1 MKLSDSR
8 IDNRRVKVRM
18 EPKYIQLPPLPLDL
32 PTEVIEMIWLY
43 IRLSGEEQ
51 EIIRSFQY
59 KKSITKWQK
68 QKGMR
73 NI

>member
-1 MKLSDSR
+1 MK
-8 IDNRRVKVRM
+8 
-18 EPKYIQLPPLPLDL
+18 PKYIQLPPLPLDL

-68 QKGMR
+68 QREMR
-73 NI
+73 NIWRCWIKAFSS

>member
-1 MKLSDSR
+1 
-8 IDNRRVKVRM
+8 M